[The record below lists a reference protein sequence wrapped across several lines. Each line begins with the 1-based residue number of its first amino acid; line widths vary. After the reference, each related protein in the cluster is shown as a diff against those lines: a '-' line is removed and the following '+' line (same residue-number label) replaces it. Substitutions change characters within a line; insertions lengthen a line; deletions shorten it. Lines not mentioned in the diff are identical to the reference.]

1 MSMGFSIFA
10 LGLIALSLGAI
21 IGFGLIGYKG
31 NNKKAFSFL
40 SYFPFELNEGH
51 DLWSR
56 LSSYSVFLL
65 AGALALASTGM
76 LWNEN
81 FRPFLSVA
89 IFMAIFGILKAVA
102 LIFVFRVPAYHFK
115 FHCVVSVAYFS
126 LVALTSCFAG
136 IFFLNMSKVF
146 ESGAIAMMVIEF
158 VCAFLLACIAI
169 NPKLSKWTELESVG
183 NEDGSVEIRRPR
195 PFVLALSEWC
205 AIFVDLLATLT
216 FVVGIL
222 LITLN

>member
-1 MSMGFSIFA
+1 MSLGFSIFV
-10 LGLIALSLGAI
+10 IALIVLSMASILS
-21 IGFGLIGYKG
+21 FGLIGYKG
-31 NNKKAFSFL
+31 KNKTSFSFL

-51 DLWSR
+51 DVCSR

-76 LWNEN
+76 LWSED

-102 LIFVFRVPAYHFK
+102 LIFVFRIPAYHFK
-115 FHCVVSVAYFS
+115 FHCIVSVTYFC
-126 LVALTSCFAG
+126 LVVLTSCFAG
-136 IFFLNMSKVF
+136 IFFLNMSKAF
-146 ESGAIAMMVIEF
+146 EGGAVAMMVIEF
-158 VCAFLLACIAI
+158 LLAFLLTGIAI

-183 NEDGSVEIRRPR
+183 NEDGSVEIRRPK

-205 AIFVDLLATLT
+205 AIAIDLLSVLT
-216 FVVGIL
+216 FIVGIL